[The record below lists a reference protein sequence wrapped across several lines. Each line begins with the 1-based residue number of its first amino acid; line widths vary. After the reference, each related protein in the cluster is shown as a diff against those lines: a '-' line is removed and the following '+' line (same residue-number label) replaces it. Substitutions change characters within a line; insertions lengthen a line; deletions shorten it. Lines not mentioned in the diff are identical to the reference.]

1 LEPMATEEQKN
12 VLKENT
18 SEVPSDSELF
28 TGEVRRELSEHD
40 VFVGDEDFYGLLA
53 DSTPAAAVQQPAGAS
68 QTPLQSV
75 QHELS
80 ERDVFVGDEDFYRH
94 LAGSTPAAAVQSVTS
109 PADARTHA
117 QRSPRGSIRNKRFS
131 TLQKVLIAAIIVIG
145 AILLYVMLEPL
156 LLPLNKI
163 PTPTAQQAR
172 SSESPAEDSTQ
183 VVQEQIQKPEPLF
196 PPTQPLSLEVAR
208 KFYLQK
214 EYGKAYVAYNQLL
227 QSLPAGAK
235 EELLRD
241 FLQLKMTLCLKKAG
255 NSDQANRLFRT
266 LSQSRS
272 PVVRVVANYNL
283 SLLQVQEK
291 QYLKARTKA
300 YQTIAMVEAV
310 DLGSRKAGSLDK
322 DRASVLQRDCHFLV
336 AESMT
341 RNILSLCDADT
352 DLPGRL
358 WSSPGDV
365 DPFINLN
372 EAQLRALLN
381 SGSKQLTEGLLSP
394 QIQKLEHQG
403 VPSRWS
409 VVAYGASVEE
419 LLARFAANAG
429 LDISWV
435 HHKTPADEPARNAIR
450 KRPVSLYLPTATAQQ
465 AVEVAAGHVG
475 LLAHLDEKGLVKISN
490 PADYSSLS
498 EHVSLLIQDTI
509 SLWRKFLL
517 TFHNDQRIPNAHFA
531 LGLLHAQEGQ
541 LTNAISEYKLVAN
554 RFSQTSLAPYA
565 LLNSSKLKA
574 NLHDYAGAREDLTQ
588 LVEQYPDTEFYG
600 QACLN
605 LADATKKAGFWNE
618 AERLYRKVYNL
629 GLSLDLQVAAALG
642 AGRCSY
648 EAQDYETAAK
658 WLAQYL
664 KLAKDRTDAD
674 FYYAYFLLGKT
685 NLALENPQQASLAF
699 QYALSGPAGCLTREK
714 YVETVSALVETQIQ
728 LEHFVEALTSLES
741 IHTWQFS
748 KKESIEILLLKGK
761 VLRFMGLP
769 DEAIAA
775 LGDIAEYLPDSQLK
789 TRVSFELVNCYI
801 AKGDLEFAQKNL
813 TEILISAAPGP
824 LAHEVALKL
833 AEVCLKLGQDS
844 QTVSVCLQLL
854 DSAVSARIKQ
864 KALKVLAAAYNR
876 QKKFD
881 DAALALFG
889 RW

>member
-1 LEPMATEEQKN
+1 MEAMAAEEQNN
-12 VLKENT
+12 VLQQNT

-28 TGEVRRELSEHD
+28 TGEVRRELSERD
-40 VFVGDEDFYGLLA
+40 IFVGDEDFYKLLE
-53 DSTPAAAVQQPAGAS
+53 DFSQAAEVQQPAGAS
-68 QTPLQSV
+68 QTPLRPI
-75 QHELS
+75 QH
-80 ERDVFVGDEDFYRH
+80 
-94 LAGSTPAAAVQSVTS
+94 
-109 PADARTHA
+109 
-117 QRSPRGSIRNKRFS
+117 KRFS
-131 TLQKVLIAAIIVIG
+131 SLQKVLIAAIIVIG
-145 AILLYVMLEPL
+145 AILLYALLEPL
-156 LLPLNKI
+156 LRPLNKI

-172 SSESPAEDSTQ
+172 PSESPAEDSTQ
-183 VVQEQIQKPEPLF
+183 VVHEQIQEPEPLF
-196 PPTQPLSLEVAR
+196 PPTQPLSLKVAR
-208 KFYLQK
+208 NFYLQK
-214 EYGKAYVAYNQLL
+214 DYAKAYAAYNQLH

-241 FLQLKMTLCLKKAG
+241 FLQFKMALCLRKAG
-255 NSDQANRLFRT
+255 NPDQANSLFRT
-266 LSQSRS
+266 LSQSHS

-283 SLLQVQEK
+283 SFAEVQKK
-291 QYLKARTKA
+291 QYLKARTRA
-300 YQTIAMVEAV
+300 YQTIAMVKAV
-310 DLGSRKAGSLDK
+310 DFDK
-322 DRASVLQRDCHFLV
+322 DWALLLQRDCHFLV

-341 RNILSLCDADT
+341 RNVLSLCDADT

-358 WSSPGDV
+358 WSPDLSGFEIDLFTSL
-365 DPFINLN
+365 D
-372 EAQLRALLN
+372 ETQLRVLLN
-381 SGSKQLTEGLLSP
+381 SGSKQLTGGLLGP

-403 VPSRWS
+403 VPPRWS

-419 LLARFAANAG
+419 LLARFTANAG

-435 HHKTPADEPARNAIR
+435 HHKTPADEPTRDAIR

-465 AVEVAAGHVG
+465 AIETAAGHVG

-498 EHVSLLIQDTI
+498 EHVHLLIQDTI

-541 LTNAISEYKLVAN
+541 LTNAIAEYKLVAN
-554 RFSQTSLAPYA
+554 QFSQTSLAPYA

-574 NLHDYAGAREDLTQ
+574 NLLDYSGAREDLTQ

-605 LADATKKAGFWNE
+605 LADATKKAGLVNE

-629 GLSLDLQVAAALG
+629 GLSLESQIASALG

-648 EAQDYETAAK
+648 EAQDYETAVK
-658 WLAQYL
+658 WLTQYL
-664 KLAKDRTDAD
+664 KLAKDRTGAD
-674 FYYAYFLLGKT
+674 FYFAYFLLGKT
-685 NLALENPQQASLAF
+685 NLALGKPQQACAAF
-699 QYALSGPAGCLTREK
+699 QFALSGPAGCLTREK

-728 LEHFVEALTSLES
+728 LEHFVEALALLES

-775 LGDIAEYLPDSQLK
+775 LGDVAEYLPDSQLK
-789 TRVSFELVNCYI
+789 TRVSFELVDCYI
-801 AKGDLEFAQKNL
+801 AKGDLEFAHEKL
-813 TEILISAAPGP
+813 AKILINAAPGP
-824 LAHEVALKL
+824 LAHKVALELAQVALKL
-833 AEVCLKLGQDS
+833 GQNS

-864 KALKVLAAAYNR
+864 KALKVLAAAYNQ
-876 QKKFD
+876 QKKYD
-881 DAALALFG
+881 DAALALLG
-889 RW
+889 QR

>member
-1 LEPMATEEQKN
+1 MESMATEEQKN

-28 TGEVRRELSEHD
+28 TGEVHRELSER
-40 VFVGDEDFYGLLA
+40 E
-53 DSTPAAAVQQPAGAS
+53 
-68 QTPLQSV
+68 
-75 QHELS
+75 
-80 ERDVFVGDEDFYRH
+80 VFVGDEDFYR
-94 LAGSTPAAAVQSVTS
+94 LLEDSTPTAAVQSVTS
-109 PADARTHA
+109 PTGAWTRA
-117 QRSPRGSIRNKRFS
+117 QRSTRGSIRHKPFS
-131 TLQKVLIAAIIVIG
+131 TLQKVLVTGIITIEAMLVYV
-145 AILLYVMLEPL
+145 LLKPL
-156 LLPLNKI
+156 LWPVNKI
-163 PTPTAQQAR
+163 PIPTAQQVR
-172 SSESPAEDSTQ
+172 PSKLPAGDSTQ
-183 VVQEQIQKPEPLF
+183 VVQEQIQELETLF
-196 PPTQPLSLEVAR
+196 PPAQPLSLEVAR
-208 KFYLQK
+208 NFYLQK
-214 EYGKAYVAYNQLL
+214 DYGNAYVAYNQLS
-227 QSLPAGAK
+227 QSLPETA
-235 EELLRD
+235 EVELLRD
-241 FLQLKMTLCLKKAG
+241 FLQLKMTLCLRAAG
-255 NSDQANRLFRT
+255 NHDQANSLFRT
-266 LSQSRS
+266 LSQSHS

-283 SLLQVQEK
+283 SLAEVQKK
-291 QYLKARTKA
+291 QYLKARTRA

-310 DLGSRKAGSLDK
+310 DFDK
-322 DRASVLQRDCHFLV
+322 DWAVSLQRDCHFLV

-352 DLPGRL
+352 DLPSRL
-358 WSSPGDV
+358 WSSPGEV

-381 SGSKQLTEGLLSP
+381 SDSKQLTEGLLSP

-403 VPSRWS
+403 VPPRWS

-419 LLARFAANAG
+419 LLTRFAANAD

-435 HHKTPADEPARNAIR
+435 HHKTPAEEPARNAVR

-465 AVEVAAGHVG
+465 AIEVAAGHVG

-498 EHVSLLIQDTI
+498 EHVHLLIQDTI

-517 TFHNDQRIPNAHFA
+517 TFHNDQRIPNAHFT

-554 RFSQTSLAPYA
+554 QFSQTSLAPYA

-574 NLHDYAGAREDLTQ
+574 NLHDYSGAQEDLTQ

-605 LADATKKAGFWNE
+605 LADATRKAGGLNE

-629 GLSLDLQVAAALG
+629 GLSLELQIASALG

-648 EAQDYETAAK
+648 EAQDYETATK
-658 WLAQYL
+658 WLTQYL
-664 KLAKDRTDAD
+664 KLAKDRTGAD
-674 FYYAYFLLGKT
+674 FYLAYFLLGKT
-685 NLALENPQQASLAF
+685 NLALGKPQQASLAF
-699 QYALSGPAGCLTREK
+699 QYALSGPAGCLTREI

-728 LEHFVEALTSLES
+728 LEHFVDALALLEGV
-741 IHTWQFS
+741 HPWQFS
-748 KKESIEILLLKGK
+748 KKESIEILMLKGK

-801 AKGDLEFAQKNL
+801 AKGDLEFAHKKL
-813 TEILISAAPGP
+813 AEILISAAPGP
-824 LAHEVALKL
+824 LAHEIALEL
-833 AEVCLKLGQDS
+833 AEVCLKLGQNS
-844 QTVSVCLQLL
+844 QTVFVCLQLL

-864 KALKVLAAAYNR
+864 KALKVLAAAYSR

>member
-1 LEPMATEEQKN
+1 LESMATEEQKN

-28 TGEVRRELSEHD
+28 IGEVRR
-40 VFVGDEDFYGLLA
+40 
-53 DSTPAAAVQQPAGAS
+53 
-68 QTPLQSV
+68 
-75 QHELS
+75 ELS
-80 ERDVFVGDEDFYRH
+80 ERDVFVGDEDFYR
-94 LAGSTPAAAVQSVTS
+94 LLEESTPTAAVQSVTS
-109 PADARTHA
+109 PTDARTHA
-117 QRSPRGSIRNKRFS
+117 RRSTRGAIRNKRFS
-131 TLQKVLIAAIIVIG
+131 TLQKVLVAGIITVE
-145 AILLYVMLEPL
+145 AMLLYVVLKPL
-156 LLPLNKI
+156 LWPPNKI
-163 PTPTAQQAR
+163 PTPTAQSALGGR
-172 SSESPAEDSTQ
+172 PSKLPAGDSTQ
-183 VVQEQIQKPEPLF
+183 AQQRWVSIPAPSGSGQAVGGVQEQVQELEPLF
-196 PPTQPLSLEVAR
+196 PPTQPLSLKVAQN
-208 KFYLQK
+208 FYLQK
-214 EYGKAYVAYNQLL
+214 EYGKAYAAYNQLQ
-227 QSLPAGAK
+227 QSLPETA
-235 EELLRD
+235 EVELLRD
-241 FLQLKMTLCLKKAG
+241 FLQFKMTLCLKKAG

-272 PVVRVVANYNL
+272 LVVRVVANYNL
-283 SLLQVQEK
+283 SLLQVQKK

-300 YQTIAMVEAV
+300 YQAIALLRAV
-310 DLGSRKAGSLDK
+310 DFSK
-322 DRASVLQRDCHFLV
+322 DWALLLQRDCHFLV

-352 DLPGRL
+352 DLPDRL
-358 WSSPGDV
+358 WSSPGEV

-381 SGSKQLTEGLLSP
+381 SGSKQLKEGLLSP

-403 VPSRWS
+403 VPPRWS

-419 LLARFAANAG
+419 LLTRFAANAG

-435 HHKTPADEPARNAIR
+435 HHKTPAAEPARDAVR
-450 KRPVSLYLPTATAQQ
+450 KRPVSLYLPTANAQQ
-465 AVEVAAGHVG
+465 AIEVAAGHVG
-475 LLAHLDEKGLVKISN
+475 LLARLDENGLVKISD
-490 PADYSSLS
+490 PTDYSSLS
-498 EHVSLLIQDTI
+498 EHVHLLIQDTI

-541 LTNAISEYKLVAN
+541 LTNAIAEYKLVAN
-554 RFSQTSLAPYA
+554 QFSQTSLAPYA

-574 NLHDYAGAREDLTQ
+574 NLHDYSGAREDLTQ

-605 LADATKKAGFWNE
+605 LADATRKAGFLNE

-629 GLSLDLQVAAALG
+629 GLSLELQIASALG

-648 EAQDYETAAK
+648 ETQDYEAAAK
-658 WLAQYL
+658 WLTQYL

-674 FYYAYFLLGKT
+674 FYFAYFLLGKT
-685 NLALENPQQASLAF
+685 NLALGKQQQASLAF
-699 QYALSGPAGCLTREK
+699 QYALSGPAGCLTREG

-728 LEHFVEALTSLES
+728 LEHFVEALTLLES

-748 KKESIEILLLKGK
+748 KKESIEILLLKNK

-801 AKGDLEFAQKNL
+801 AKGDLEFAHKKL
-813 TEILISAAPGP
+813 AEILISAAPGP
-824 LAHEVALKL
+824 LAHEVALEL
-833 AEVCLKLGQDS
+833 AEVCFKLGQDS

-876 QKKFD
+876 QKKYD

>member
-1 LEPMATEEQKN
+1 MESMATEEQKN

-28 TGEVRRELSEHD
+28 TGEVRRELSE
-40 VFVGDEDFYGLLA
+40 
-53 DSTPAAAVQQPAGAS
+53 
-68 QTPLQSV
+68 
-75 QHELS
+75 
-80 ERDVFVGDEDFYRH
+80 RDVFVGDEDFYR
-94 LAGSTPAAAVQSVTS
+94 LLEESTPTAAVQSVTS
-109 PADARTHA
+109 PTDARTRA
-117 QRSPRGSIRNKRFS
+117 RRSTRGAIRHKRFS
-131 TLQKVLIAAIIVIG
+131 TLQKVLVAGIITIE
-145 AILLYVMLEPL
+145 AMLLYVVLKPL
-156 LLPLNKI
+156 LWPPNKI

-172 SSESPAEDSTQ
+172 PSKLPAGDSTQ
-183 VVQEQIQKPEPLF
+183 VVQEQVQKPDPLF
-196 PPTQPLSLEVAR
+196 PPTQPLSLKVAR
-208 KFYLQK
+208 NFYLQK
-214 EYGKAYVAYNQLL
+214 EYGKAYAAYNQLQ

-241 FLQLKMTLCLKKAG
+241 FLQFKMALCLRKAG
-255 NSDQANRLFRT
+255 NPDQANRLFRT
-266 LSQSRS
+266 LSQSHS
-272 PVVRVVANYNL
+272 PVVRAVANYNL
-283 SLLQVQEK
+283 SLLQVQKK
-291 QYLKARTKA
+291 QYLKARTMA
-300 YQTIAMVEAV
+300 YQTIAMVKAV
-310 DLGSRKAGSLDK
+310 DFDK
-322 DRASVLQRDCHFLV
+322 DWASVLQRDCHFLV

-358 WSSPGDV
+358 WSSPGEV
-365 DPFINLN
+365 DPFTNLN

-403 VPSRWS
+403 VPPRWS
-409 VVAYGASVEE
+409 VIAYGASVEE
-419 LLARFAANAG
+419 LLARFAANAD

-435 HHKTPADEPARNAIR
+435 HHKTPAAEPARNAVR

-465 AVEVAAGHVG
+465 AIEVAAGHVG
-475 LLAHLDEKGLVKISN
+475 LLARLDENGLVKISN

-498 EHVSLLIQDTI
+498 EHVHLLIQDTI

-541 LTNAISEYKLVAN
+541 LTNAIAEYKLVAN
-554 RFSQTSLAPYA
+554 QFSQTSLAPYA

-574 NLHDYAGAREDLTQ
+574 NLHDYSGAREDLTQ

-605 LADATKKAGFWNE
+605 LADATRKAGFLNE

-629 GLSLDLQVAAALG
+629 GLSLELQIASALG

-648 EAQDYETAAK
+648 EAQDHETAVK
-658 WLAQYL
+658 WLTQYL
-664 KLAKDRTDAD
+664 KLAKDRTGAD
-674 FYYAYFLLGKT
+674 FYFAYFLLGKT
-685 NLALENPQQASLAF
+685 NLALGKPQQASLAF
-699 QYALSGPAGCLTREK
+699 QYALSGPAGCLTRER

-728 LEHFVEALTSLES
+728 LELFVEALALLES

-748 KKESIEILLLKGK
+748 KKESIEILLLKNK

-801 AKGDLEFAQKNL
+801 AKGDLEFAHKKL
-813 TEILISAAPGP
+813 AEILISAAPGP
-824 LAHEVALKL
+824 LAHEIALEL
-833 AEVCLKLGQDS
+833 AQVCLKLGQNS

-864 KALKVLAAAYNR
+864 KTLKVLAAAYSR

-881 DAALALFG
+881 DAALALLG
-889 RW
+889 QW